1 MVASALELA
10 PVDQAFAAEDW
21 EPYPA
26 NRGWFRSYG
35 PITLVLERRVD
46 DWFQLSLLNANTWA
60 GTFMVQ
66 VNDLS
71 AEAIVRLLAN
81 TYRDGKAVKL
91 PEVELVLA
99 SGGF

>member
-1 MVASALELA
+1 MVAHAHELS
-10 PVDQAFAAEDW
+10 PVDAAFAAEDW
-21 EPYPA
+21 EAYP
-26 NRGWFRSYG
+26 NGGWFRSYHG
-35 PITLVLERRVD
+35 ITLVLRHRVD
-46 DWFQLSLLNANTWA
+46 DWFQLTLLNADTWA

-66 VNDLS
+66 VNDQS
-71 AEAIVRLLAN
+71 AEAIVRLLAT